1 MKIPNPKTTPIEE
14 SSESIYETD
23 SNSDGDYM
31 MEDEN
36 EPALEI
42 SEADQL
48 RLEIEQLREQL
59 ESLQKK
65 YDEIEREKLYLQSKI
80 YNYDNVSKNEKL
92 FRKATGVHVEK
103 FNALLKFIDSGKE
116 SCNIKMYD
124 TSKRLSEETYTIT
137 EEEYINKPGRTPRLD
152 HREQFFL

>member
-36 EPALEI
+36 KPALEL
-42 SEADQL
+42 SETDRL
-48 RLEIEQLREQL
+48 RLEIEQPREQL
-59 ESLQKK
+59 ESFQKK
-65 YDEIEREKLYLQSKI
+65 YDDKLNEKSLQSKI

-92 FRKATGVHVEK
+92 FRKANGVHVEK
-103 FNALLKFIDSGKE
+103 CNALLKFIDPGKE
-116 SCNIKMYD
+116 SCNIKMSY
-124 TSKRLSEETYTIT
+124 TS
-137 EEEYINKPGRTPRLD
+137 
-152 HREQFFL
+152 